1 MIRMKFKQKLKKRNE
16 QVEIAKERVEILKK
30 MIEKE
35 PDFKERYRELIKRI
49 SDKYKL
55 EKSF

>member
-1 MIRMKFKQKLKKRNE
+1 MKFKQKLKKRNE